1 MRPTKKRVGERGT
14 MLMEL
19 ALVTPLLILVLM
31 LVLEG
36 AHLIRTHQV
45 LNNTA
50 REGARL
56 SVLQENQGSTGDI
69 VTQMINYANQN
80 GVTLTAANITI
91 NQGAVI
97 PNGGIGIPS
106 SIVTIVYTYT
116 PTFIGAL
123 NFVGLKT
130 SYPLT
135 TTAEFRNFY

>member
-1 MRPTKKRVGERGT
+1 MRPTKMRAGERGT

-19 ALVTPLLILVLM
+19 ALVTPLLILILM

-36 AHLIRTHQV
+36 SHLIRTHQV

-80 GVTLTAANITI
+80 GVTLSAANITI

-97 PNGGIGIPS
+97 PNGGIGIPA
-106 SIVTIVYTYT
+106 SIVTVTYTYK
-116 PTFIGAL
+116 PTFLAAMAY
-123 NFVGLKT
+123 VGLNP

-135 TTAEFRNFY
+135 TQAEFRNFY

>member
-1 MRPTKKRVGERGT
+1 MRPTKKRAGERGT

-19 ALVTPLLILVLM
+19 ALVTPLLILILM

-36 AHLIRTHQV
+36 SHLIRTHQV

-56 SVLQENQGSTGDI
+56 SVLPENQGSTGDI

-91 NQGAVI
+91 SQGAVI
-97 PNGGIGIPS
+97 PNGGIGIPA
-106 SIVTIVYTYT
+106 SIVTVTYTYT
-116 PTFIGAL
+116 PTFLAAL
-123 NFVGLKT
+123 AFVGLRT
-130 SYPLT
+130 SFPLST
-135 TTAEFRNFY
+135 QAEFRNFY